1 MLSWGNARS
10 GKSGRHVIDI
20 RARII
25 KLQFRR
31 QPLADITYETQYC
44 SQASGFNFGH
54 PGFCILFPF
63 FTSRVL
69 AFSACPIR
77 RNEESFK
84 LVHTPTTTPIP
95 FLVFQ
100 MEAIFDNKANVLN
113 AQLHAS
119 HDNSVIYDIS
129 TSQTLWR
136 RTYTYLRD
144 TNPVSGGESII
155 VGAINWKKK
164 TFEIQGQRKAIK
176 DIRRK
181 PKGFFKK

>member
-1 MLSWGNARS
+1 
-10 GKSGRHVIDI
+10 
-20 RARII
+20 
-25 KLQFRR
+25 
-31 QPLADITYETQYC
+31 
-44 SQASGFNFGH
+44 
-54 PGFCILFPF
+54 
-63 FTSRVL
+63 
-69 AFSACPIR
+69 
-77 RNEESFK
+77 
-84 LVHTPTTTPIP
+84 
-95 FLVFQ
+95 

-181 PKGFFKK
+181 PKGFFKKWFITFSSAGTSQLIPFSQNEILEVVERQGGVRGRLSQPRRVAGKPAILRKSVALKANLVSRRFSARRMAI